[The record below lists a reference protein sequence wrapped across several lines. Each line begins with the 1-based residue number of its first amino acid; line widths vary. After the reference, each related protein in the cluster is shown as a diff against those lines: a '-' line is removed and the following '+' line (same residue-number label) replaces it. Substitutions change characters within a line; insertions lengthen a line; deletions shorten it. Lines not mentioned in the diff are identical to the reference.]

1 MIQKT
6 KTGYSSSARRNINT
20 VQKAAYEQFQQALLK
35 GHLRAGQLVSQRDL
49 IDLLG
54 LSISALRELL
64 PRLQAE
70 GLLTVMPQRGIQI
83 TAIDLPMI
91 RDAFQMRLCLEREA
105 VITAVNS
112 LSDQTIQQ
120 QRDYHLDIL
129 SRLSEESS
137 SELLDEGQVIDSN
150 FHELLINNTKNELI
164 IQAYNVNSIRI
175 KLIKMEKIRLSET
188 VLPAAFADHLAIIDA
203 LAKRDQAR
211 AVSAMQ
217 AHIQNA
223 RDRAIAF

>member
-1 MIQKT
+1 MIEKL
-6 KTGYSSSARRNINT
+6 KSSRHKSSRRNINT
-20 VQKAAYEQFQQALLK
+20 VQKTAYDLFQQALLK
-35 GHLRAGQLVSQRDL
+35 GHIRPGQVVSQRDL

-91 RDAFQMRLCLEREA
+91 RDAFQMRLSLEREA
-105 VITAVNS
+105 VIVAVNT
-112 LSDQTIQQ
+112 LPDEVIAEQKKLHLRILQQ
-120 QRDYHLDIL
+120 LD
-129 SRLSEESS
+129 EQPTDK
-137 SELLDEGQVIDSN
+137 LLDEGQSIDSL
-150 FHELLINNTKNELI
+150 FHQLLINNTNNELM

-175 KLIKMEKIRLSET
+175 RLIKLDKIRLSES

-203 LAKRDQAR
+203 LAKRDLKA
-211 AVSAMQ
+211 AINAMQ
-217 AHIQNA
+217 AHIKNA
-223 RDRAIAF
+223 RDRAIEF